1 NNTNQPNI
9 RLWQKTRN
17 FYQNFNLFPSIP
29 PSTNPF
35 DLRIQRIST
44 RSYILCL
51 LLSTFT
57 IVIYTSSLKV
67 THTININVP
76 TIKKYSELYSTY
88 SETLTCPCTTIS
100 IDYKAFLHVK
110 HILHQICISIYVS
123 DKWRQIL
130 SLSPLN
136 NTFYFRDFR
145 ASYKFFF
152 QALSTFCELTNK
164 TISDSLTRF
173 YSTQYISA
181 SVVLPDLLYLQMQS
195 IFEQFISLITN
206 ELLLSLQMI
215 QNTTQANALFSAR
228 WTNYDLRMSFSPR
241 LPRMQLVAPV
251 PQVYSNCRCDISL
264 SCIEQSA
271 TYDTVDTTTKLF
283 LIPGIYSGCFV
294 MESLLQSTLEC
305 FYNQTCIEPLSSYFL
320 SNTSLVITTL
330 DSSLPSRFLENS
342 TIQELVDKLMVE
354 QWNLSMTF
362 ESYYSACQP
371 IRCTY
376 SYIKK
381 HDVIYMITTMFGLVG
396 GLMTILKL
404 VVPRFVKI
412 LAYLFLKR

>member
-1 NNTNQPNI
+1 
-9 RLWQKTRN
+9 
-17 FYQNFNLFPSIP
+17 
-29 PSTNPF
+29 
-35 DLRIQRIST
+35 
-44 RSYILCL
+44 
-51 LLSTFT
+51 
-57 IVIYTSSLKV
+57 
-67 THTININVP
+67 
-76 TIKKYSELYSTY
+76 
-88 SETLTCPCTTIS
+88 
-100 IDYKAFLHVK
+100 
-110 HILHQICISIYVS
+110 
-123 DKWRQIL
+123 
-130 SLSPLN
+130 
-136 NTFYFRDFR
+136 
-145 ASYKFFF
+145 
-152 QALSTFCELTNK
+152 
-164 TISDSLTRF
+164 
-173 YSTQYISA
+173 
-181 SVVLPDLLYLQMQS
+181 
-195 IFEQFISLITN
+195 
-206 ELLLSLQMI
+206 MI
-215 QNTTQANALFSAR
+215 HNTTQTNALFSAR
-228 WTNYDLRMSFSPR
+228 WTNYELRMSFSSR

>member
-1 NNTNQPNI
+1 
-9 RLWQKTRN
+9 
-17 FYQNFNLFPSIP
+17 
-29 PSTNPF
+29 
-35 DLRIQRIST
+35 
-44 RSYILCL
+44 
-51 LLSTFT
+51 
-57 IVIYTSSLKV
+57 
-67 THTININVP
+67 
-76 TIKKYSELYSTY
+76 
-88 SETLTCPCTTIS
+88 
-100 IDYKAFLHVK
+100 
-110 HILHQICISIYVS
+110 
-123 DKWRQIL
+123 
-130 SLSPLN
+130 
-136 NTFYFRDFR
+136 
-145 ASYKFFF
+145 
-152 QALSTFCELTNK
+152 
-164 TISDSLTRF
+164 
-173 YSTQYISA
+173 
-181 SVVLPDLLYLQMQS
+181 
-195 IFEQFISLITN
+195 
-206 ELLLSLQMI
+206 
-215 QNTTQANALFSAR
+215 
-228 WTNYDLRMSFSPR
+228 
-241 LPRMQLVAPV
+241 
-251 PQVYSNCRCDISL
+251 
-264 SCIEQSA
+264 
-271 TYDTVDTTTKLF
+271 
-283 LIPGIYSGCFV
+283 